1 MMLGAGH
8 KPMRIALFTPGFPK
22 DGDDTTCLP
31 YVQDWLMAHRRE
43 FPQNTIDVFSFQ
55 YPFDG
60 GQYVWHGYQ
69 VTALGGANRRGFWRL
84 MTWLRVVL
92 RFVSRHRRQ
101 RYDVI
106 HALWLDECSVVALW
120 IRSLLKIP
128 TVLTIM
134 GQDSRNP
141 HRWVRHGLS
150 RRTVV
155 TACSTYAADYARPL
169 LPATNIRII
178 HWGVAEVPWDNA
190 TRDVDIL
197 GVDSFIPLKN
207 YDVFLEILSRLI
219 GRGRQVTACL
229 VGDGPE
235 KDRLVGLI
243 KKYDLENV
251 VTLTGHLERPAVRQ
265 LMNRSKIL
273 LHPAAFE
280 AQGFVILEAL
290 HAGMQV
296 VCREVSDSFDER
308 MKRCVDVDQMTD
320 TVSWLLDSTMTY
332 VRAGVPLAT
341 KTALEYAK
349 LYRQMVGS
357 DYDQMNA
364 RELNTNLKG

>member
-1 MMLGAGH
+1 
-8 KPMRIALFTPGFPK
+8 
-22 DGDDTTCLP
+22 
-31 YVQDWLMAHRRE
+31 MAHRRE

-106 HALWLDECSVVALW
+106 HALWLDEGSVVALW
-120 IRSLLKIP
+120 IRSLFKIP
-128 TVLTIM
+128 AVLTIM

-150 RRTVV
+150 SRTVV

-197 GVDSFIPLKN
+197 GVGSLIPLKN

-219 GRGRQVTACL
+219 GRGRQVTARL

-235 KDRLVGLI
+235 KSRLVSLI
-243 KKYDLENV
+243 EHHRLENV
-251 VTLTGHLERPAVRQ
+251 VTLTGHLERSAVRQ
-265 LMNRSKIL
+265 LMNRSRIL
-273 LHPAAFE
+273 LHPATFE

-296 VCREVSDSFDER
+296 VCRKISDPFNER
-308 MKRCVDVDQMTD
+308 MFRCEDIDQMTD
-320 TVSWLLDSTMTY
+320 TVFRLLGSAMTH

-341 KTALEYAK
+341 KTARDYAAV
-349 LYRQMVGS
+349 YGQIA
-357 DYDQMNA
+357 DTDADQTSA
-364 RELNTNLKG
+364 VHAIPT